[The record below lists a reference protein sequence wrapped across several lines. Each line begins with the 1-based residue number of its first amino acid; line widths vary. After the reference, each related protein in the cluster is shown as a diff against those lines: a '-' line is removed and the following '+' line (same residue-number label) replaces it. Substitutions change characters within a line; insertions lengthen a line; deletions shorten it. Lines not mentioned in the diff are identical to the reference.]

1 MLKNWQII
9 KQIEGFSLL
18 IFFIFIIPCLHFS
31 DVFHLTSSQTFA
43 FISLGTGFFSF
54 LLIYRIKTY
63 KGQFQL
69 GILQLSVFKVSL
81 IFIIVIAISILF
93 AINQKVAAIG
103 WFKVFTFYIIFILFS
118 VFLSTKNKFIE
129 KAHLVFTI
137 IAIAI
142 LIFSIS
148 FNTNSDLINFYSQ
161 GDLSFIEKVNS
172 ETISMFG
179 NNRLAG
185 VGVSNWKIKI
195 GDYHLSP
202 DIYNSNNGSL
212 LFPSNIIYIIISE
225 TGIAGLLMY
234 FAMLII
240 SIYYTIASIKFAST
254 LVKKIISFIP
264 FFGLVISVATDVF
277 FFSPDSLGNNIFLAF
292 FLSMITVNYFQAKSF
307 VPKIKRSSV
316 EHLFILFS
324 LLLLAGIYISIIRS
338 RSEQYFVQA
347 QKLEE
352 MNNWSGVIHEINKVS
367 EYFYPLNNAA
377 MPVKLLSAKA
387 WNELND
393 PGSAIIE
400 LKAALTENPFYP
412 AVILEI
418 IKTYELLD
426 KQKRA
431 NKYAEKYIELYP
443 DQHNVFF
450 KLCRAYLQDNDYKST
465 YKLLRS
471 KNSLSEYQE
480 YQDLLNQTLKQK
492 IFNLLARVRNDN
504 ISDILNSINA
514 TESWILSIYDKSVA
528 YGNEFEKQVLMDC
541 IFILENEKK
550 IISGTEA
557 ATLKTQ
563 YGLY

>member
-1 MLKNWQII
+1 LLNNWQII
-9 KQIEGFSLL
+9 KQIESFSLL
-18 IFFIFIIPCLHFS
+18 IFFILIIPFLQFS

-43 FISLGTGFFSF
+43 FISLGTGFFLF
-54 LLIYRIKTY
+54 LLIYRFKTIKEQY
-63 KGQFQL
+63 KL
-69 GILQLSVFKVSL
+69 SILQLSIFKVSL
-81 IFIIVIAISILF
+81 VFIIVIAISILF

-118 VFLSTKNKFIE
+118 VFLSTKNKLIG
-129 KAHLVFTI
+129 KANQIFTI
-137 IAIAI
+137 TAIAI

-148 FNTNSDLINFYSQ
+148 FDTNSGFINFRPQ
-161 GDLSFIEKVNS
+161 GDLSLIEKVNT
-172 ETISMFG
+172 ETISMFS

-185 VGVSNWKIKI
+185 VGISNWKIKI
-195 GDYHLSP
+195 GDYHPSP
-202 DIYNSNNGSL
+202 DIHNSNNGSL

-225 TGIAGLLMY
+225 TGIAGLLLY

-240 SIYYTIASIKFAST
+240 SIYYTIASIKFASN
-254 LVKKIISFIP
+254 LAKKIISFIP
-264 FFGLVISVATDVF
+264 FVGLVISMATDVF
-277 FFSPDSLGNNIFLAF
+277 FFSPDSMGNNIFQAF
-292 FLSMITVNYFQAKSF
+292 FLAMITVNYFQTKSF
-307 VPKIKRSSV
+307 ILKIKKTSI
-316 EHLFILFS
+316 EYLFLLFG
-324 LLLLAGIYISIIRS
+324 LLIISGTYISIIRS
-338 RSEQYFVQA
+338 RSEQYFIRA

-352 MNNWSGVIHEINKVS
+352 IKNWPGIIHEINNVS
-367 EYFYPLNNAA
+367 EYFHPLNNAA

-393 PGSAIIE
+393 PGSAIVE
-400 LKAALTENPFYP
+400 LKAALAENPFYP
-412 AVILEI
+412 DVILEI

-443 DQHNVFF
+443 DQHNVIF
-450 KLCRAYLQDNDYKST
+450 KLCRTYIQDQDYRSA

-480 YQDLLNQTLKQK
+480 YRYLIIQTLKQK
-492 IFNLLARVRNDN
+492 IFNLLARVSNDN
-504 ISDILNSINA
+504 ISDMLNSINA
-514 TESWILSIYDKSVA
+514 TESWILSIYDKSVS

-541 IFILENEKK
+541 LFILENEKK

-557 ATLKTQ
+557 TALKNQ